1 VASTVLITF
10 PHSLSSSGGGTV
22 GCVRIAEHLARLGW
36 EVRLAPVERHA
47 GRPLIELTGQFAIHP
62 VSPAPFHYLLD
73 ALRVRDEVGRLVTAC
88 RVQAVLGWD
97 HEVAFLPQFLR
108 SRGIAFGMI
117 AARPSYRLWRDRQT
131 RLQRLKRWSD
141 TWFRWRPLRQADVVF
156 ALSQCTRRELVQ
168 LFTVRPERVA
178 VAYWGVDSEF
188 LAVPR
193 RKPDALRC
201 FLFFGSLAP
210 LKGVFDALEAL
221 GRVARAGYH
230 DWTLRIA
237 GWGDEKAVLRAAQDH
252 GIGTQVELLGRL
264 DHQALREQLEW
275 AELAI
280 LPSRA
285 ESFGLAIAE
294 ASAAGLPVVSY
305 ATGSIPEVVQD
316 GVTGKLVPLGEID
329 CLARSVIELIEDP
342 HLAHRMGLAGRQ
354 RVRELFSWERTARV
368 IAETLET
375 VRTQRLGSR

>member
-1 VASTVLITF
+1 MASTVLITF

-47 GRPLIELTGQFAIHP
+47 GHPLIELTGQFAIHP

-73 ALRVRDEVGRLVTAC
+73 ALRVRAEVGRLLASG

-97 HEVAFLPQFLR
+97 HEVAFLPQFLH
-108 SRGIAFGMI
+108 SRGIAFGMM
-117 AARPSYRLWRDRQT
+117 AARPSYRLWRDWSTSLRW
-131 RLQRLKRWSD
+131 LKRRSD
-141 TWFRWRPLRQADVVF
+141 AWFRWRPLRQADAIF
-156 ALSQCTRRELVQ
+156 ALSQFTRRELVE
-168 LFTVRPERVA
+168 LFGIQSERVV
-178 VAYWGVDSEF
+178 VAYWGVDNEF
-188 LAVPR
+188 FAVPR
-193 RKPDALRC
+193 RKPDALTR
-201 FLFFGSLAP
+201 FLFFGSLSP

-221 GRVARAGYH
+221 GKVARAGYRN
-230 DWTLRIA
+230 WTLRVA

-264 DHQALREQLEW
+264 DHQALREQLER

-342 HLAHRMGLAGRQ
+342 HLAYGIGLAGRE

-368 IAETLET
+368 IAETLEA
-375 VRTQRLGSR
+375 VRTRRLGSR